1 MPSRRF
7 KLIYLPEGRSAK
19 KEINLTRT
27 KVFALAAALI
37 AVMLITV
44 TGLGSLTAALFPN
57 RQILE
62 LNQENRVLSQQVID
76 TEKRLVGLEK
86 DLKRLAERDTE
97 LRLMVDLPLIDEATR
112 QAGIGGNLPSP
123 GIDPAEDMRNLLK
136 RLEQQVSI
144 QKRSYPEILKK
155 MEDNK
160 EIALHTPA
168 ISPLTNMRI
177 TGRFGWRPD
186 PFTGI
191 RRPHKGMDF
200 GAVRGTP
207 VLATADGRVVL
218 VKRVPTFGK
227 VVVIDHGY
235 GYETV
240 YGHLNSFE
248 VMTGERVKR
257 GQVIGGVGNT
267 GRSTA
272 PHLHYEVHVNNKAVD
287 PLDFVF
293 DESVAIFK

>member
-1 MPSRRF
+1 MPSHRF

-19 KEINLTRT
+19 QEINLTRA
-27 KVFALAAALI
+27 KVIVLAGALC

-44 TGLGSLTAALFPN
+44 TGLGSLAAALFPN
-57 RQILE
+57 RQMLE
-62 LNQENRVLSQQVID
+62 LNRENSALSQQVID
-76 TEKRLVGLEK
+76 TEKRLAGLEK
-86 DLKRLAERDTE
+86 DLKRLSERDTE

-123 GIDPAEDMRNLLK
+123 GLDPAEDMRNLLK
-136 RLEQQVSI
+136 RLEQQAAI
-144 QKRSYPEILKK
+144 QKQSYPEILKK
-155 MEDNK
+155 IEENK

-168 ISPLTNMRI
+168 ISPIANMRI

-186 PFTGI
+186 PFTGV

-207 VLATADGRVVL
+207 VLAAADGRVVL

-227 VVVIDHGY
+227 VIVIDHGF

-240 YGHLNSFE
+240 YGHLQSFE
-248 VMTGERVKR
+248 VVTGERVKR

-293 DESVAIFK
+293 DESVAIFR